1 MGHQQHEVHEAGGR
15 PASFVHKWV
24 TGGTKC
30 TKFWGVQVSGL
41 PEPPRPFGSYP
52 PGDVTFLLTDL
63 SDRAL
68 ETGLEEREAHLRSGG
83 HYSEYLPIEYEP
95 TAEYLAMFEDALAR
109 GARRTALGA
118 AVAAERVVALR
129 GRDVVL
135 VSLARAGTPV
145 GILMRRYLRAA
156 HDLDLPHYSVSIIRD
171 RGLDP
176 VAVRWMQ
183 ERHPDVAL
191 QFVDGWTGK
200 GAIQR
205 ELDAAA
211 AQAGLDPRLAVVTD
225 PGWCAALPGS
235 RDDFLIPSAC
245 LNSTVSGLVSRT
257 VLRDDLIGPDD
268 FHGAKEYAELAP
280 RDVSNRFVDTVHAC
294 VDDDLV
300 AEARD
305 LAAEPIA
312 PPSWSGWA
320 AVLAIGERFGIADV
334 NRIKPGVG
342 ESTRVLLRRKPDRLL
357 VRDDGPDVAHLLQ
370 LAAERDVP
378 VERFADM
385 PYSSCGLISAD

>member
-1 MGHQQHEVHEAGGR
+1 MSA
-15 PASFVHKWV
+15 P
-24 TGGTKC
+24 
-30 TKFWGVQVSGL
+30 L
-41 PEPPRPFGSYP
+41 PEPPIPFGSYP
-52 PGDVTFLLTDL
+52 PEDVTFLLTDL
-63 SDRAL
+63 SDRPL
-68 ETGLEEREAHLRSGG
+68 ETGLEEREAHLRRGG

-95 TAEYLAMFEDALAR
+95 TAEYFAMFEDALVR

-118 AVAAERVVALR
+118 AVAAERLLALR
-129 GRDVVL
+129 GPDVVL

-145 GILMRRYLRAA
+145 GILVRRYLQTA
-156 HDLDLPHYSVSIIRD
+156 HGLDRPHYSVSIIRD

-183 ERHPDVAL
+183 HRHPGLPL

-205 ELDAAA
+205 ELDRAAA
-211 AQAGLDPRLAVVTD
+211 TAGLDPRLAVITD
-225 PGWCAALPGS
+225 PGWCAAVPGS

-268 FHGAKEYAELAP
+268 FHGAKEYPELAG
-280 RDVSNRFVDTVHAC
+280 RDVSRRFVDTVHAC
-294 VDDDLV
+294 VDAALV
-300 AEARD
+300 AEAQA
-305 LAAEPIA
+305 LAAEPVE
-312 PPSWSGWA
+312 PPTWSGWA
-320 AVLAIGERFGIADV
+320 AVEEIGRRYGIDDP

-357 VRDDGPDVAHLLQ
+357 VRDEGEDVAHLLQ

-378 VERFADM
+378 VERFAAM
-385 PYSSCGLISAD
+385 PYSSCGLISGD

>member
-1 MGHQQHEVHEAGGR
+1 M
-15 PASFVHKWV
+15 S
-24 TGGTKC
+24 
-30 TKFWGVQVSGL
+30 L
-41 PEPPRPFGSYP
+41 PEPPIPFGSYP
-52 PGDVTFLLTDL
+52 PEDVTFLLTDL

-68 ETGLEEREAHLRSGG
+68 ETGLEEREAHLRRGG

-95 TAEYLAMFEDALAR
+95 TAEYFAMFEDALVR

-118 AVAAERVVALR
+118 AVAAERLLALR
-129 GRDVVL
+129 GPDVVL

-145 GILMRRYLRAA
+145 GILIRRYLLAA
-156 HDLDLPHYSVSIIRD
+156 HGLDRPHHSVSIIRD

-183 ERHPDVAL
+183 ARHPGLPL
-191 QFVDGWTGK
+191 QFIDGWTGK

-205 ELDAAA
+205 ELDRAARA
-211 AQAGLDPRLAVVTD
+211 AGLDARLAVVTD
-225 PGWCAALPGS
+225 PGWCAAIPGS

-268 FHGAKEYAELAP
+268 FHGAKEYPELAG
-280 RDVSNRFVDTVHAC
+280 RDVSRRFVDTVHGC
-294 VDDDLV
+294 VDADLI
-300 AEARD
+300 AEARA
-305 LAAEPIA
+305 LAAEPVA
-312 PPSWSGWA
+312 PPTWSGWA
-320 AVLAIGERFGIADV
+320 AVEEIGRRYGIADP

-342 ESTRVLLRRKPDRLL
+342 ESTRVLLRRKPERLL
-357 VRDDGPDVAHLLQ
+357 VRDEGPDVAHLLQ

-378 VERFADM
+378 VERFTEM
-385 PYSSCGLISAD
+385 PYSSCGLISGD

>member
-1 MGHQQHEVHEAGGR
+1 M
-15 PASFVHKWV
+15 S
-24 TGGTKC
+24 
-30 TKFWGVQVSGL
+30 L
-41 PEPPRPFGSYP
+41 PEPPIPFGSYP
-52 PGDVTFLLTDL
+52 PEDVTFLLTDL

-68 ETGLEEREAHLRSGG
+68 ETGLEEREAHLRRGG

-95 TAEYLAMFEDALAR
+95 TAEYFAMFEDALVR

-118 AVAAERVVALR
+118 AVAAERLLALR
-129 GRDVVL
+129 GPDVVL

-145 GILMRRYLRAA
+145 GILIRRYLLAA
-156 HDLDLPHYSVSIIRD
+156 HGLDRPHHSVSIIRD

-183 ERHPDVAL
+183 ARHPGLPL
-191 QFVDGWTGK
+191 QFIDGWTGK

-205 ELDAAA
+205 ELDKAAA
-211 AQAGLDPRLAVVTD
+211 AAGLDARLAVVTD
-225 PGWCAALPGS
+225 PGWCAAIPGS

-268 FHGAKEYAELAP
+268 FHGAKEYPELAG
-280 RDVSNRFVDTVHAC
+280 RDVSRRFVDTVHGC
-294 VDDDLV
+294 VDADLI
-300 AEARD
+300 AEARA
-305 LAAEPIA
+305 LAAEPVA
-312 PPSWSGWA
+312 PPTWSGWA
-320 AVLAIGERFGIADV
+320 AVEEIGRRYGIADP

-342 ESTRVLLRRKPDRLL
+342 ESTRVLLRRKPERLL
-357 VRDDGPDVAHLLQ
+357 VRDEGPDVAHLLQ

-378 VERFADM
+378 VERFTEM
-385 PYSSCGLISAD
+385 PYSSCGLISGD